1 MIVKV
6 YGADW
11 CTKTGFLKNYL
22 QSEWIDFNFYNVE
35 LDEEAANYIRSLFNG
50 KLKFPVV
57 TVNDQVLLNPKI
69 SELRESL
76 KTSS

>member
-1 MIVKV
+1 MEINV

-22 QSEWIDFNFYNVE
+22 QSEWLDFNFYNVE
-35 LDEEAANYIRSLFNG
+35 LDEEAANYIRGLFDG

-57 TVNDQVLLNPKI
+57 VIDGQVLLNPKVP
-69 SELRESL
+69 ELKKYL
-76 KTSS
+76 PT

>member
-1 MIVKV
+1 MVVKV

-22 QSEWIDFNFYNVE
+22 QSEWVDFDFFNVE
-35 LDEEAANYIRSLFNG
+35 LDEAAANYIRSLFEG

-57 TVNDQVLLNPKI
+57 TVDEQVLLNPKI
-69 SELRESL
+69 SELR
-76 KTSS
+76 KAITP